1 MKLRA
6 PVILRAAGPKDRCT
20 SDRSFGPAG
29 LRMTAGGVTLALC
42 ALLAPTAARAQ
53 TPSPAVLTF
62 PEPGLDD
69 TAAYQGYRTRFW
81 RDSKGN
87 AVQVYLDGR
96 SGRVVQVWGDAA
108 NESVGFTARDAATG
122 AAAPLTWAGDT
133 ALVSDSG
140 AARTLSYRLAT
151 NAQRL
156 EIGWF
161 VLGSMRVER
170 DFQYGKLHLRPYGA
184 PPFRV
189 AEESSL
195 VAAVARLP
203 ERERARHLA
212 VLKASSVAELRSRL
226 EPVFAVHAVG
236 GGTTCAYVARPS
248 LDGRNHL
255 ALALCVPAR
264 DAAISSTG
272 RTVVVTARPGQQRLA
287 LTVRTVTDEPPLT
300 PIAREEMFNRGF
312 LDWLAAARASRDS
325 ALRVAGGGG
334 ASPHGADSAVVARYR
349 RLERE
354 VRGVELLASREKL
367 LAGMPNYATYF
378 GRDQMMT
385 ALMMRPVWTPAM
397 SEAVIGSVLR
407 KLSFDGHVSHEEAL
421 AGQAIREHAG
431 EYVALVDSALGA
443 RGAARDTALAR
454 ARRVLG
460 GLQVTRENYHMLD
473 GEFQLPVLVAR
484 YLDDPSVTAERKRAF
499 LAGTEPQQRSRT
511 RLFLLIRELGRVTM
525 LTAPYARSG
534 RADSL
539 VSFVKLDSTHWR
551 SASWRDSR
559 AGYANGRFAM
569 DINAIWAPAALRA
582 TERILSSLRA
592 LGVDIAPAMVG
603 NSEQTYWALADY
615 GLDSAKLRRAVDT
628 WSGAGRHFTVVLS
641 PREIAARVDAK
652 LAWMPE
658 AERAFWRRRLTE
670 TNAGR
675 DSLTFLAL
683 SLDSA
688 GRPIPVVNT
697 DPAERIFLNDL
708 TGAVMRGEMR
718 ADSVTRLLDPFLR
731 DYPVGLY
738 VREIGPLVANDAY
751 ASDSVWNVF
760 REDSYHGPRVV
771 WGREVNLLLLGV
783 AGQLATATDS
793 AGRART
799 PALASYVTAL
809 TDAIRRT
816 HAAVA
821 ASGFEHSELWSYRI
835 EGGTLRPERYGIS
848 SDLQLWSSADL
859 AVQYM
864 LSRLGVR

>member
-1 MKLRA
+1 
-6 PVILRAAGPKDRCT
+6 
-20 SDRSFGPAG
+20 
-29 LRMTAGGVTLALC
+29 MTAGGVTLALC
-42 ALLAPTAARAQ
+42 AFLAPSPARAQ

-108 NESVGFTARDAATG
+108 NESIGFTARDAATG
-122 AAAPLTWAGDT
+122 APAPLTWAGDT

-212 VLKASSVAELRSRL
+212 VLNATSITELRSRL

-255 ALALCVPAR
+255 ALALCVAAR
-264 DAAISSTG
+264 DAAMRSTG
-272 RTVVVTARPGQQRLA
+272 RTVVVTARPGRPLA
-287 LTVRTVTDEPPLT
+287 LTARTVTDEPPLT

-325 ALRVAGGGG
+325 ALRVAGGSGG
-334 ASPHGADSAVVARYR
+334 SPHGADSAVVARYR

-385 ALMMRPVWTPAM
+385 ALMMRPIWTPTM
-397 SEAVIGSVLR
+397 SEAVIASVLR
-407 KLSFDGHVSHEEAL
+407 KLSPDGHVSHEEAL

-431 EYVALVDSALGA
+431 EYVALVDSALGR
-443 RGAARDTALAR
+443 RGAARDTAFAR
-454 ARRVLG
+454 ARRVLD

-484 YLDDPSVTAERKRAF
+484 WLDDTSVTAEHKRAF
-499 LAGTEPQQRSRT
+499 LTAVEPERKPWT
-511 RLFLLIRELGRVTM
+511 RLSLLVRELGRMTT

-539 VSFVKLDSTHWR
+539 VAFVKLDSTHWR

-559 AGYANGRFAM
+559 AGYANGRYAM
-569 DINAIWAPAALRA
+569 DINAVWAPAALRA
-582 TERILSSLRA
+582 TERIFASLRA
-592 LGVDIAPAMVG
+592 LGVGIARPMVE

-615 GLDSAKLRRAVDT
+615 GLDSAKLRRAAET
-628 WSGAGRHFTVVLS
+628 WSGAGRHFTVTLS
-641 PREIAARVDAK
+641 PGEIASRVDAK
-652 LAWMPE
+652 LGWMPD
-658 AERAFWRRRLTE
+658 AERTFWRKRLDE
-670 TNAGR
+670 TAAGR

-688 GRPIPVVNT
+688 ARPIRVVNT
-697 DPAERIFLNDL
+697 DPAERIFLG
-708 TGAVMRGEMR
+708 GAPT
-718 ADSVTRLLDPFLR
+718 DSVPRLLDPFLR
-731 DYPVGLY
+731 AYPVGLF

-751 ASDSVWNVF
+751 ASDSVWNAF

-771 WGREVNLLLLGV
+771 WGREVNLLLLGI
-783 AGQLATATDS
+783 ANQLAAATD
-793 AGRART
+793 AGGRPRT
-799 PALASYVTAL
+799 PALAPDVATL
-809 TDAIRRT
+809 TDAIRRV
-816 HAAVA
+816 HEAVA

-835 EGGTLRPERYGIS
+835 ENGALRPERYGIS

-859 AVQYM
+859 AVQFM
-864 LSRLGVR
+864 LARLGAAPR